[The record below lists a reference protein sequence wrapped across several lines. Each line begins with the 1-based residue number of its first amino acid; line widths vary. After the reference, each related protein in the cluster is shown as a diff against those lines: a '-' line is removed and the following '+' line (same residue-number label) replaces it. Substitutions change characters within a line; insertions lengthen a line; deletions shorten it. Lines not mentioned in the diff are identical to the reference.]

1 MLLWWVYVSP
11 RPSWIAK
18 CTVIGLSIATA
29 MSPSLRRLPSGP
41 DATATVKRS
50 PWACSLRRRCPR
62 ANVKTRSWLASFEN
76 CSSYPI
82 WVVEQGFGVKR
93 EACSGRWSAACS
105 TARLLVVFLSEGS
118 VYGCKIRWWMFR
130 STLEHD
136 RR

>member
-1 MLLWWVYVSP
+1 MQSHCACQASVADWVTMYPFRVFRGAYRHEVPNQGVQRTIQGPSHSTRIHCRRCCAGYMCHQ

-62 ANVKTRSWLASFEN
+62 ANVKTRSWLPSVED
-76 CSSYPI
+76 CSSHPA
-82 WVVEQGFGVKR
+82 WVVG
-93 EACSGRWSAACS
+93 
-105 TARLLVVFLSEGS
+105 
-118 VYGCKIRWWMFR
+118 
-130 STLEHD
+130 
-136 RR
+136 